1 MDIREYARK
10 MVENTGNLDLD
21 REHYM
26 KMLPDDK
33 RQELVE
39 NIDGKLDIL
48 KKRMLEKDIT
58 LYQDH
63 NLWYRAIKEVI
74 NVRRKVKDAHF

>member
-1 MDIREYARK
+1 
-10 MVENTGNLDLD
+10 MVESSGNPDLD
-21 REHYM
+21 REHYL

-58 LYQDH
+58 LY
-63 NLWYRAIKEVI
+63 
-74 NVRRKVKDAHF
+74 